1 VNSVDVYILLD
12 VIIGQVFERSNID
25 GASVEEQ
32 HRNIDIF
39 DCVSNT
45 LVILNGVVLA
55 EVKSHGT
62 GLDFGKLGLEFIKFL
77 FDLAESS
84 ADDADVEALLGHL
97 SANLEADTI
106 RATCDEGVRILTCIS
121 LVVVVW
127 LTKVVADESAGHS
140 GRSTVNLVSSNSSA
154 QSNSS

>member
-1 VNSVDVYILLD
+1 MSLIFKRSILRFYSSFQGLQFAPIHFG
-12 VIIGQVFERSNID
+12 IICQVFERSNID

-55 EVKSHGT
+55 KVKSHGT
-62 GLDFGKLGLEFIKFL
+62 GLDLGKLGLEFIKFL
-77 FDLAESS
+77 LDLAESS

-97 SANLEADTI
+97 SANLEADTV
-106 RATCDEGVRILTCIS
+106 RATCD
-121 LVVVVW
+121 
-127 LTKVVADESAGHS
+127 
-140 GRSTVNLVSSNSSA
+140 
-154 QSNSS
+154 